1 MADLQV
7 SVTMEVI
14 MAKKL
19 TEERL
24 NRIKKEVLHGGGCL
38 EKLAAEWNYTLE
50 ALREMLAAAYD
61 GGVKN
66 TQFKAIIRNS
76 DRNASRLSKEEL
88 AKLQGMVTLKLVKQA
103 KPLTVVLA
111 PAIVPTTTEA
121 SPAPVVTP
129 EDPMKELLRKK
140 DDLQGEL
147 DLCKASLEQAT
158 DILGIRQKIYDKAKA
173 VLEDAKKVAQNAEA
187 EVTESQKLAQQAQEQ
202 YENVQDEL
210 RRVEAEIQELR
221 EKSIYLIDPWYNG
234 ELPEYGTF
242 ISSVEMEGV
251 SVQEV
256 PEEYLFKATV
266 EEILLF
272 DYVPDYKKARLFAGL
287 VAKFELEGIS
297 YKLLVSD
304 DRVKSLLE
312 IYIGK

>member
-1 MADLQV
+1 
-7 SVTMEVI
+7 

-19 TEERL
+19 KSLTRERL
-24 NRIKKEVLHGGGCL
+24 SVVRERVLHGGDCL
-38 EKLAAEWNYTLE
+38 ERIAFEWGYTLE
-50 ALREMLAAAYD
+50 ALKESIEATYD
-61 GGVKN
+61 GGRKN
-66 TQFKAIIRNS
+66 SQYKAILHNS
-76 DRNASRLSKEEL
+76 EMNASRVPAEEL
-88 AKLQGMVTLKLVKQA
+88 AKLQVKQT
-103 KPLTVVLA
+103 KPIKVSPA